1 MVSTVLLGLQLV
13 LWSVSCQLRLA
24 LHVLSRNNK
33 EITNHLYQYFYT
45 VTGQM
50 DGKRSRHNYRRRW
63 MKISRTKLPVPESN
77 HDYSD
82 DEEESDIIGCHSCSV

>member
-50 DGKRSRHNYRRRW
+50 DGKRHNYRRRW